1 MLKNTHT
8 KKRRLNNAYL
18 LGMVTATAILGL
30 ANPVLADEN
39 KPQSLAEAIEAKIA
53 AEKYEKEIET
63 WPETREIKRVIHFS
77 GLDEEDQIP
86 DIVQTATAHR
96 EVTVNH
102 KTLGRNET
110 MWQVDNLDEV
120 QLPKIDGYICYAKT
134 VPAVTSTLN
143 IGQFDRPTFAFYH
156 RLPGYQGKAKASKD
170 QPTSIDQ
177 GVQTAPV
184 KITDQVTVSDAATNT
199 PVEDEKA
206 TVTTATDTADLITS
220 RNVGSQYENTSID
233 EGCGDDRIDDET
245 LAPVKNMR
253 DFATQTVN
261 PVTKD
266 TASGDEVVT
275 TADNEVG
282 NDPVIVVDQASQT
295 EKPAPA
301 TESTMTT
308 VKELV
313 DAANGDEPVSS
324 RDQATQAAPE
334 QITESTETSRVT
346 RREIGVGDAV
356 VDLPIFIDEGVM
368 TVPPVETVDEQ
379 IATEAPQLAIQETQT
394 AETTT
399 EATASQTQLTGSDQ
413 ATQTTIS
420 LTSTASQTMDS
431 SEHHDAGTQTTS
443 AGTVTV
449 GTMTVPQQSHEVATQ
464 TEPETTTTEQA
475 TNRDASTMTD
485 QPNEHQD
492 STTQTTSVDYVNQA
506 SETDQQLVDDP
517 SQTLPVTQG
526 DAETQTV
533 PLETST
539 AAIQTSNESQANT
552 TSQTAP
558 SDINKSA
565 SQSGDASCN
574 EAGTQTVP
582 EKDFVGPQTTTV
594 TSTKMDEATKGP
606 ATVKAQAK
614 QITDLAPQPASPEEK
629 TASERQAAGAPQV
642 IPASTTV
649 PESEERSEPQIV
661 TPQANSQ
668 PQATQEPVSA
678 TAITDNQE
686 PLRLHERFKAAQ
698 DHLTALEAASP
709 LAPNQGEGQLTT
721 GTLPKTGNKVN
732 TVTSVVG
739 LLVTAIVAA
748 IGLVSLRKKR

>member
-18 LGMVTATAILGL
+18 LGMVTATAILGF

-156 RLPGYQGKAKASKD
+156 RLPGYQGKEKASKD

-253 DFATQTVN
+253 DFATQTAN

-266 TASGDEVVT
+266 TASGDEEVT
-275 TADNEVG
+275 TADTG
-282 NDPVIVVDQASQT
+282 IGDDPVIVADQASQT
-295 EKPAPA
+295 EKPATA

-313 DAANGDEPVSS
+313 DDASGDDPVSS

-356 VDLPIFIDEGVM
+356 VDLPTFIDEGVM

-379 IATEAPQLAIQETQT
+379 TATETPQLASQETQT
-394 AETTT
+394 AGTTT
-399 EATASQTQLTGSDQ
+399 EDVASQTQLTGSDQ
-413 ATQTTIS
+413 ATQTTIP

-431 SEHHDAGTQTTS
+431 SEHHNAGTQTTI

-449 GTMTVPQQSHEVATQ
+449 GTMTAPQQSHEVATQ

-485 QPNEHQD
+485 QPNEYQD
-492 STTQTTSVDYVNQA
+492 SATQTTSVDYVNQA
-506 SETDQQLVDDP
+506 SQTDQQMVDEP

-558 SDINKSA
+558 SDINKNA

-582 EKDFVGPQTTTV
+582 EKNFVGPQTTTV
-594 TSTKMDEATKGP
+594 TSTNLDEATKGP

-614 QITDLAPQPASPEEK
+614 QITDLAPQPARPEEK
-629 TASERQAAGAPQV
+629 TASERQVAGAPQV
-642 IPASTTV
+642 IPASTTA

-661 TPQANSQ
+661 TPQANIQ
-668 PQATQEPVSA
+668 PQATQEPVR
-678 TAITDNQE
+678 TDNQE

-698 DHLTALEAASP
+698 DRLTALEAASP

-732 TVTSVVG
+732 TVTSVGG